1 MMIKYIQKII
11 LLLLITIL
19 SISVLSCGKSD
30 ENKTG
35 DSKNDVRVIKIT
47 LIAKSLKNPVFQSAK
62 LGAEQAAQALSK
74 KHSKFDV
81 VIDWKT
87 PSDENV
93 NAQAD
98 SIRKAVAEGTDAI
111 LISCSDGPI
120 LTETINQIVA
130 NGIPVMTFDSD
141 LPESK
146 RFAFYGAND
155 MEVGATL
162 MDKIAELMDEK
173 GQIAILGGNQD
184 APNLQ
189 NRIMGVKKTAENYPD
204 IQLVGEYYHAET
216 TEDAAAKVLQ
226 VNAEN
231 PQLKG
236 WVMVGGWPFFDDKLL
251 DKIEAGKYQI
261 VVVDALPEQLP
272 YIENGIIQMCLGQ
285 PLFKWGEVSVQQ
297 IVDYIAFEKEIE
309 PIKNMQLI
317 QVTNANIGGWARQL
331 RAWGFEGLTR
341 HYLTM

>member
-1 MMIKYIQKII
+1 MVKYIQKTLS
-11 LLLLITIL
+11 LLWIL
-19 SISVLSCGKSD
+19 SLSIVVLNCGKSD
-30 ENKTG
+30 NSSE
-35 DSKNDVRVIKIT
+35 SKKNVRKIKIT
-47 LIAKSLKNPVFQSAK
+47 MIAKSSKNPVFLSAK
-62 LGAEQAAQALSK
+62 QGAEQAAKALSK

-81 VIDWKT
+81 IIDWKT
-87 PSDENV
+87 PPNENE
-93 NAQAD
+93 NAQVD
-98 SIRKAVAEGTDAI
+98 SIRKAVTEGTNAI

-120 LTETINQIVA
+120 LTETINQTVA
-130 NGIPVMTFDSD
+130 DGIPVMTFDSD

-162 MDKIAELMDEK
+162 MDKIAELIGKK

-189 NRIMGVKKTAENYPD
+189 NRVAGVRKTSGNYPD
-204 IQLVGEYYHAET
+204 IQIVGEYYHAET

-231 PQLKG
+231 PQLTG
-236 WVMVGGWPFFDDKLL
+236 WVMVGGWPFFDDKLM
-251 DKIEAGKYQI
+251 DKIEPGKYQI

-272 YIENGIIQMCLGQ
+272 YLEKEIIQMCLGQ

-297 IVDYIAFEKEIE
+297 IIDYIAFEKEIE

-317 QVTNANIGGWARQL
+317 QVTTANLGGWARQL
-331 RAWGFEGLTR
+331 RAWGFEGLTK